1 MRWGLWI
8 RKWRLQGATRSGR
21 KDRNQTKRLLARKSS
36 NCRGSWDEYIGSGD
50 LLRVAG
56 VEGCDERLGLSSNSV
71 VARLRRSLGGY
82 VSYQKR
88 SQSIGRGGDGSWAGA
103 CTAREEPGTTGFI
116 KNEWLR
122 RQGDDTVLCTPK

>member
-8 RKWRLQGATRSGR
+8 RNWRLQGATRSGR

-71 VARLRRSLGGY
+71 ARLRRSLGVRI
-82 VSYQKR
+82 VSEKIPVDRKGWGWLVGGRLYCKR
-88 SQSIGRGGDGSWAGA
+88 R
-103 CTAREEPGTTGFI
+103 ARYNRI
-116 KNEWLR
+116 YK
-122 RQGDDTVLCTPK
+122 